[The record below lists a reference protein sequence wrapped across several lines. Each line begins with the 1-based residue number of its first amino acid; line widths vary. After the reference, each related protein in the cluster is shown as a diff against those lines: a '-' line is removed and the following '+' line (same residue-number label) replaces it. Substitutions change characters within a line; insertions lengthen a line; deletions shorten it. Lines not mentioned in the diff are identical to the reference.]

1 MVVLLHIELLLTLRF
16 LVFAGLN
23 VLGLYHDSIL
33 RKAALSQGKSVDDTD
48 GTPFNKYKAYWFS
61 KSPVHQKISLLLS
74 LISYTQVVLEMAV
87 SKKLGKRA
95 QWKLVFGVE
104 LFK

>member
-1 MVVLLHIELLLTLRF
+1 
-16 LVFAGLN
+16 
-23 VLGLYHDSIL
+23 L
-33 RKAALSQGKSVDDTD
+33 RKAALSQGKPTEETD
-48 GTPFNKYKAYWFS
+48 GSPFNKYKAYWFS
-61 KSPVHQKISLLLS
+61 KSPVNKKISLILS

-95 QWKLVFGVE
+95 QWRLVFGVE